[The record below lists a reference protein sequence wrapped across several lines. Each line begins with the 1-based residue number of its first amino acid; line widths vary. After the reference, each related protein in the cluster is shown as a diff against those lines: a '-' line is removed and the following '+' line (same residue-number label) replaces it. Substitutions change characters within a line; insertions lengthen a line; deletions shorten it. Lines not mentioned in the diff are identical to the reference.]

1 VNRNRRTH
9 TLADLKSLGRDPFA
23 VFRLDEALAIDAAWL
38 SRVLEGGPLLFWDDE
53 EDMPSDDP
61 ERPPYAI
68 ADGVAVYDV
77 EGPLIQR
84 GYWCFQGYDTV
95 ARDLEMALGDS
106 RVRAVLLR
114 MNSPGGHAAGC
125 FEASRRMRAL
135 VDASKK
141 PCVAYADE
149 MAYSAAYA
157 LACVADEIV
166 LPEPGGVGS
175 VGVIA
180 SMQSVAKML
189 ADSGV
194 DVRVLTSGKEKADG
208 YPALPI
214 DSEAVKRAQARVEGL
229 AQLFAAWVADRRRMT
244 PESVRALEAG
254 VRYGNAAV
262 SSGLADR
269 VASYHD
275 TLAALQ
281 RRVAPKTIT
290 APAMPGARTR
300 AAATPATSST
310 RKTMDNEQLLA
321 AVAAM
326 TGKTDPAEQLGALQA
341 LKARADQ
348 ADAAVA
354 EAKTLREG
362 IEQRDRAQLIA
373 EGRATGKLTP
383 AMEAW
388 ANGQPLAALK
398 SYLEVAPT
406 LVPRG
411 EIKSPELPPDAR
423 HGELAAKGWA
433 NLTDADKHTLYTQNR
448 PLYDRLK
455 AESQSAR

>member
-1 VNRNRRTH
+1 VNRTH
-9 TLADLKSLGRDPFA
+9 RARTLADLKHDGRDPFA
-23 VFRLDEALAIDAAWL
+23 VFRLDEALAIDSAWL
-38 SRVLEGGPLLFWDDE
+38 SRVLEGGPVLFWDDE
-53 EDMPSDDP
+53 EDDVPTDP
-61 ERPPYAI
+61 ESPPYELSE
-68 ADGVAVYDV
+68 GVAVLDV
-77 EGPLIQR
+77 EGPLVQR
-84 GYWCFQGYDTV
+84 GWWCFEGYDTI
-95 ARDLEMALGDS
+95 ARDLEMAIADS
-106 RVRAVLLR
+106 RVRAVMLR
-114 MNSPGGHAAGC
+114 LNSPGGHAAGC
-125 FEASRRMRAL
+125 FEASRRMRAML
-135 VDASKK
+135 DAAKK

-180 SMQSVAKML
+180 SMKSVAKML
-189 ADSGV
+189 AENGV

-208 YPALPI
+208 YPELPL
-214 DSEAVKRAQARVEGL
+214 DDAAVARAQARVEGL
-229 AQLFAAWVADRRRMT
+229 AQLFASWVGDRRKMT
-244 PESVRALEAG
+244 PAAVRALEAG
-254 VRYGNAAV
+254 VRYGQSAV
-262 SSGLADR
+262 ASGLADR
-269 VASYHD
+269 VESYHD

-281 RRVAPKTIT
+281 RRVAIKTPM
-290 APAMPGARTR
+290 PAMPGARTR

-326 TGKTDPAEQLGALQA
+326 TSKTDPAEQLGALQA

-354 EAKTLREG
+354 EAQGLRTA
-362 IEQRDRAQLIA
+362 IEQRDRAQLVA
-373 EGRATGKLTP
+373 EGRASGKLTL

-398 SYLEVAPT
+398 SYLEVAPV

-411 EIKSPELPPDAR
+411 EVKAPELPPDVR
-423 HGELAAKGWA
+423 HAELAAKGWA
-433 NLTDADKHTLYTQNR
+433 NLSDADKHTLYTQNR
-448 PLYDRLK
+448 PLYDRLR
-455 AESQSAR
+455 AASSDR